1 MLAFLLLAAV
11 KIVKEAVSVF
21 GGKQEAAV
29 ATSADV
35 VDDKVCLMR
44 SLVKV
49 MHLGVLLE
57 HWQSS
62 LAS

>member
-1 MLAFLLLAAV
+1 MLALFLLAAV
-11 KIVKEAVSVF
+11 EIVKEAVSVF

-29 ATSADV
+29 AIAADV
-35 VDDKVCLMR
+35 VDDKVYLMR
-44 SLVKV
+44 SLAVVK
-49 MHLGVLLE
+49 HLVVLLE